1 MSIWFT
7 HLAAMFGIWWA
18 PDKLDEWMSRKEL
31 SQRCYHSFGFQAQ
44 YCICFQGRFTEV
56 WFIYS
61 LLSPVQLFVTLWTV
75 APQAPLSMGFLRQE
89 YWSGLPFPSPGESSR
104 SRDWTQVCIGR
115 WVLCHL
121 SYQEAIPFFL
131 LMSAISLYGYTVD
144 ILFIYQHLCLLIIWG
159 ND

>member
-1 MSIWFT
+1 MWLAQTPPTPVIVTRIPMSFFIDHNFWLNTCVMFFFVYFAHPCVYLVHT
-7 HLAAMFGIWWA
+7 PSSMFGIWWA

-56 WFIYS
+56 WFICS

-89 YWSGLPFPSPGESSR
+89 YWSGLPVPSPVHESEKWKWSR
-104 SRDWTQVCIGR
+104 SVASD
-115 WVLCHL
+115 
-121 SYQEAIPFFL
+121 S
-131 LMSAISLYGYTVD
+131 
-144 ILFIYQHLCLLIIWG
+144 
-159 ND
+159 